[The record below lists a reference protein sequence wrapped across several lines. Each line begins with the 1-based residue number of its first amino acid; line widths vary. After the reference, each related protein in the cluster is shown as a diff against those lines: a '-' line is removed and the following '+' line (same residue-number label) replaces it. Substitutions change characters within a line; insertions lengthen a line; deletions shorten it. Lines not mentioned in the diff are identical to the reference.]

1 MVASLLHVPQKKI
14 FIIAHVSL
22 AAAISR
28 KAVSETRRGRGMKK
42 AAVSSATVDGS
53 SSRGE
58 KESASTMNARWFTH
72 QIPRGAGSASRAL
85 ESWPR
90 SAG

>member
-14 FIIAHVSL
+14 FIIARVSL

-28 KAVSETRRGRGMKK
+28 KAVSETRGRGMKK

>member
-1 MVASLLHVPQKKI
+1 MVASLLHVSQKKI
-14 FIIAHVSL
+14 FIIARVSL

-28 KAVSETRRGRGMKK
+28 KAVSETRGRGMKK

>member
-14 FIIAHVSL
+14 FIIARVSL

-28 KAVSETRRGRGMKK
+28 KAVSETRGRGMKK

-72 QIPRGAGSASRAL
+72 QIPRGAGSANRAL